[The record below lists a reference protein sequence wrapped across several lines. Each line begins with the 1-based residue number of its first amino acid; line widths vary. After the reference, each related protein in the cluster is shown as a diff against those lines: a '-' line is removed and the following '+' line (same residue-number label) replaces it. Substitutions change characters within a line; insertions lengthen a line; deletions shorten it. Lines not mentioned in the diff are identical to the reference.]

1 MDPDPNDGIGTAS
14 QDEMFA
20 FSQIIA
26 GGQKPLE
33 VAAAMEK
40 EQAKPKKDTNILNN
54 DDAMAMFSNYLNSGE
69 NVNAPEDPELIAMK
83 KEQAV
88 KDAKA
93 KEELKDL
100 QSNDATAAFAGLVDS
115 EQIEEKAQDYK
126 GSAPED
132 KDEDEDE

>member
-1 MDPDPNDGIGTAS
+1 
-14 QDEMFA
+14 
-20 FSQIIA
+20 
-26 GGQKPLE
+26 
-33 VAAAMEK
+33 MEK

-115 EQIEEKAQDYK
+115 E
-126 GSAPED
+126 
-132 KDEDEDE
+132 

>member
-1 MDPDPNDGIGTAS
+1 MAMDPDPSDGIGTAS

-69 NVNAPEDPELIAMK
+69 DVNAPEDPELIAKK
-83 KEQAV
+83 KE
-88 KDAKA
+88 
-93 KEELKDL
+93 
-100 QSNDATAAFAGLVDS
+100 
-115 EQIEEKAQDYK
+115 
-126 GSAPED
+126 
-132 KDEDEDE
+132 